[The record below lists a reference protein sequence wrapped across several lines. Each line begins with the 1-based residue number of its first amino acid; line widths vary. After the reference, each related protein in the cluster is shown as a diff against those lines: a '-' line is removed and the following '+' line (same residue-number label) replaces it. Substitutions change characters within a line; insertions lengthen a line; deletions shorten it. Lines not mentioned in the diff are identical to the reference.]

1 MTFNEM
7 IEIEPE
13 LPRLEASAEFAGRH
27 DAPWLDVLM
36 ATNEA
41 LWGY

>member
-1 MTFNEM
+1 MNFEQM
-7 IEIEPE
+7 KQVEPE
-13 LPRLEASAEFAGRH
+13 LRRLEESAHFAGRH